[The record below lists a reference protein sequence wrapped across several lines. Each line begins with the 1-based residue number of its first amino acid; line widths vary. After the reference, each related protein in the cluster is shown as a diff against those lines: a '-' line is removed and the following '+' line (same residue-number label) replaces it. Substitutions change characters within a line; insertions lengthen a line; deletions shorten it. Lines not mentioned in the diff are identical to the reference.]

1 MFYLGGHTHTHTHTR
16 VLQSWHRFGVW
27 SGWVVCCG
35 WQQGFKQKKK
45 TNRKKASYI
54 IYDTVQFLYYSQCW
68 FCYQSQTIMLWW
80 AILRGNNSSSSLLF
94 GCFVVS
100 LSSSLVSPP
109 ALECSGGW
117 NSVAPKGSSHVAFL
131 LSLPLAVILHSW
143 TCCYPPPEGLT
154 TSPLPSYSSSIK
166 APQWLPKKRRKVYM
180 SV

>member
-1 MFYLGGHTHTHTHTR
+1 MFILIDVLSWGAHTHTHIHVYCSPGTDLGYEVGGWCAVDCSR
-16 VLQSWHRFGVW
+16 VLN
-27 SGWVVCCG
+27 
-35 WQQGFKQKKK
+35 KKK
-45 TNRKKASYI
+45 NQTKKRPHI

-80 AILRGNNSSSSLLF
+80 AILRGNNSSSLLF

-100 LSSSLVSPP
+100 PP
-109 ALECSGGW
+109 ALEYSGGW

-143 TCCYPPPEGLT
+143 TCCYPPPEGWT

-166 APQWLPKKRRKVYM
+166 APQWLPKKE
-180 SV
+180 